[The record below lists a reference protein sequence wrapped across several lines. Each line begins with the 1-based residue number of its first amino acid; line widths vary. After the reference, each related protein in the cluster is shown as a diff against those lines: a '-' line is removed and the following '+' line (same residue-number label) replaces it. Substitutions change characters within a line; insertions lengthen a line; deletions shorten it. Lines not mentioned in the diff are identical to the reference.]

1 MPQLTEADERRV
13 ADAIAEAETR
23 CGAEILC
30 VVARAADDYLY
41 IPTLAAAL
49 IALGGAALWASV
61 DSRVD
66 AASLVIVQT
75 CAFFG
80 FAAAFRWPPLTRRL
94 IPAAVRT
101 RRARRLARE
110 AFFAEG
116 LHLTPDRVGLLLFI
130 AFAER
135 HVEILAD
142 SGVEA
147 AIDGDDALWAGIID
161 HIRPRLRAGA
171 LGDALVQAVGEMAD
185 ILAEKLP
192 PRPDRPNALPDKLI
206 VL

>member
-1 MPQLTEADERRV
+1 MPRLTDDDENHV
-13 ADAIAEAETR
+13 STAIAEAERR

-49 IALGGAALWASV
+49 VAIGGAAAWVSF
-61 DSRVD
+61 DPGVD
-66 AASLVIVQT
+66 AVLLTIAQV

-80 FAAAFRWPPLTRRL
+80 LAAVFRWPPLTRRL
-94 IPAAVRT
+94 IPAGVRT
-101 RRARRLARE
+101 ARARRLARE

-130 AFAER
+130 SFAER

-147 AIDGDDALWAGIID
+147 AINGDDALWAGVID
-161 HIRPRLRAGA
+161 HIRPQLRSGA
-171 LGDALVQAVGEMAD
+171 VGPALVQAIGEMAD
-185 ILAEKLP
+185 LLAETLP
-192 PRPDRPNALPDKLI
+192 PRADRPNALPDKLI